1 MMIISVCQCVS
12 YDVIVY
18 DVIVYDVI
26 EVCSKTEEWEAIPLF
41 STVAMDT
48 GET

>member
-1 MMIISVCQCVS
+1 MIIISVCQCVS
-12 YDVIVY
+12 Y

-48 GET
+48 GEA